1 MAESRTISVITVA
14 MLALVH
20 SFAAAQTAPRF
31 VPSGRATSEITMAMP
46 EGTPDSVTPLRI
58 RVDHGQPHLRGRT
71 LHTDSLVPFDKV
83 WRTGANATTTLTTD
97 LGIMIGGVK
106 LPAGRYALLTIPSAG
121 TWKLIIQKDA
131 GEMAGPYDAAAD
143 LARVDLVRRELA
155 TPVESLSMW
164 LIPSIEPGV
173 LGGELRV
180 VWGSTELSTPF
191 TAVR

>member
-1 MAESRTISVITVA
+1 MPVRPSATIIAALAIAILPTVA
-14 MLALVH
+14 
-20 SFAAAQTAPRF
+20 SAQAAPRF
-31 VPSGRATSEITMAMP
+31 VPSGRGTSEITVAMP
-46 EGTPDSVTPLRI
+46 EGTPDSVTPPKI

-97 LGIMIGGVK
+97 LALMIGGVK

-131 GEMAGPYDAAAD
+131 GEMAGAYDAAAD

-164 LIPSIEPGV
+164 LIPSTKPGV
-173 LGGELRV
+173 LGGELRL
-180 VWGSTELSTPF
+180 VWGNTELSTPF